1 MGVCGVESESR
12 KNKDYKNESPK
23 NSYKHKKN
31 DSKNKKGKNNKII
44 NNDLKKKLDNYINIK
59 KLSQNNKI
67 LIKLIFIFKYKKIF
81 LSYIQKNDF

>member
-44 NNDLKKKLDNYINIK
+44 NWK
-59 KLSQNNKI
+59 
-67 LIKLIFIFKYKKIF
+67 
-81 LSYIQKNDF
+81 

>member
-44 NNDLKKKLDNYINIK
+44 NNDLKKKLDNENHMDFHEEKEFKNKELKSLKTK
-59 KLSQNNKI
+59 KKR
-67 LIKLIFIFKYKKIF
+67 
-81 LSYIQKNDF
+81 IQKI